1 MINLLISIL
10 AKILSRISKLILNI
24 KKRKEYK
31 RVGSIVDSKNI
42 DLSFIC
48 GNYCRVGRDT
58 VIEKN
63 VIMGRL
69 SYINSD
75 MGKTYI
81 GSNVKIGCLCSIS
94 SGVIIAPVNHYLNYV
109 TTHPLLYNSYYSS
122 ILNINSN
129 LLSQQEL
136 DANVSTVIG
145 NDVWIGAN
153 VIIKRGVTIGDGAV
167 IGAGSIITKDIPSYA
182 VVAGVPAKI
191 IKYRFSKDVIES
203 LKDSK
208 NVWELSTSEL
218 EENFSHLYDVE
229 KYLNRFKL

>member
-1 MINLLISIL
+1 M
-10 AKILSRISKLILNI
+10 
-24 KKRKEYK
+24 
-31 RVGSIVDSKNI
+31 
-42 DLSFIC
+42 
-48 GNYCRVGRDT
+48 
-58 VIEKN
+58 
-63 VIMGRL
+63 
-69 SYINSD
+69 
-75 MGKTYI
+75 
-81 GSNVKIGCLCSIS
+81 
-94 SGVIIAPVNHYLNYV
+94 